1 MDCKDDKKIA
11 VTSGSPLLPRRTQ
24 RKMLSFGMRL
34 SDMLTE
40 MEIPERLWPNLR
52 VLINSTVVPI
62 EWLDRVSPKAG
73 TNVTVI
79 LVPTGGGLIDN
90 GTLRVLGGIM
100 SLALGAGVSMA
111 AGLDFGSVEYMVVA
125 TLITFAG
132 MWAVTT
138 FIKPPDQDL
147 EDRSYAITSSRNAL
161 RPYDPVPKIFGRTR
175 IFPMLAAHVK
185 TRIEADEQHAQILYL
200 LGYKPLRIV
209 PGTIKLGEALLSSYR
224 DKSFSANT
232 GWRYNQLLMTEY
244 GGITDE
250 AIIDAVLLY
259 AKSWQKNAPAENKA
273 ILEADHPNV
282 FKYVTQSEI
291 DEISIDFSFP
301 RGLGRYNGETL
312 NGNRVD
318 VALEYRTYGSTGN
331 MWTPVIPTWFGA
343 EYYAAAVTFTDSEFW
358 ANLEK
363 FNEDLEAT
371 IEKLKVFSV
380 AQRIIHDVLLR
391 AMEKRLAGA
400 YGWIGEAITD
410 GDLSPTEEA
419 ELFRYDS
426 NIREVEDLMN
436 QAEVVT
442 ANTIDGLETFN
453 AVLSAAMFVVEVVD
467 SMIEFNKYVAQGYG
481 PDIDLF
487 ARPIQRWIINK
498 RGIAHLFGAPETGA
512 FFFAP
517 DEVRTGVFRKNVR
530 WPVGRGQ
537 YEIRIR
543 RITPDEGQQRPNDK
557 GDSNVLDELRV
568 FIVRTIR
575 NEEPIRREISSK
587 VALAGLDIK
596 ATDEVSGSVDQFNCI
611 VEAPIPYYDTVNE
624 VWTAPKLNDGT
635 DYEVFRNPAWVFCEI
650 LRGVGNKQPV
660 ADSRIDIDRMVEF
673 AEWCKDNN
681 FYFDGIFDKKTTV
694 QKALEAVCAVAKAS
708 PIIRDGKWSVV
719 IDKPESVPV
728 QVFSIRNVADFS
740 AQRLFAPIADAI
752 RVKYV
757 NVDGYG
763 QDEMYVYNDGYGDP
777 NIPNVTNLR
786 LTMDGDTPSIIP
798 LTVLVEGEQLEI
810 LEVLAV
816 YDTVTNTEIDN
827 TVWRMEVNRDSGLWM
842 LRRRDAGPWG
852 DGEYR
857 YRVTV
862 KIDPKEPVN
871 IEKIDLFGVV
881 DSPYPFSAG
890 HTGQAYKLGRYL
902 MKSVEHRPEIF
913 SFNVPWEHLIC
924 ERGDMVHLQFDTI
937 LSGLGAGRVVSVV
950 YNGSDELVSLTLDSM
965 LIVPKDAPDW
975 AMRIRI
981 NTGEQ
986 FEGELDLT
994 IYPES
999 GDYPNVTFLTPLD
1012 TGGQTVQPGD
1022 LVTWGEVGQ
1031 VTTPCKV
1038 HEVRPKDDLGA
1049 QLYLV
1054 ALSNVI
1060 HNAADE
1066 VIPDYD
1072 PKLTIPRESELHKPQ
1087 PPIIREVITDER
1099 AMQVMPGGSLAPKIK
1114 LYMSVQER
1122 SGQVSHQIAGIEAQ
1136 YRRLQRVFDERGKP
1150 ILPVGAQGRQRV
1162 SFSPE
1167 ASRMPRSRPEGEWQR
1182 AGLVTNNLSEMILDA
1197 VVREL
1202 TYYDVR
1208 VRAVSRGGV
1217 YSDWAMAS
1225 NIFVTGKTNPPPD
1238 VTNVEWVGDELR
1250 WLYTEPIDHGG
1261 YYIRHLAGET
1271 GNWDM
1276 ATPAHDGIFR
1286 ETRLNTAVIG
1296 SGGIRQ
1302 YFIKAVDS
1310 SGNMSVKAARVV
1322 KDLGSPS
1329 TGSAIE
1335 FFSAAPFATQPGTVL
1350 QNMTIAGT
1358 SPYQAEG
1365 DIGGWTTFFRSS
1377 NPNEP
1382 LFLDDPDAAFFGDG
1396 YKEAILQFSQKMD
1409 QGGTSP
1415 DDTFPKNISL
1425 LANITTGKGYVFEM
1439 KSDAGYFWPEYD
1451 VGAEQFNSP
1460 DEKVWQGNL
1469 SGAMWPDWEWRAVI
1483 NKVPA
1488 EFGATY
1494 SYRCRQL
1501 AGSDTQ
1507 LRIDGSVVAGVS
1519 GFGILTDAPPL
1530 SEEVQDFFVN
1540 SSGTVRLAIV
1550 NKYRKITAVTLSLQ
1564 IDATYPNGYTVK
1576 VKDKDATNGP
1586 AIEVYDI
1593 AGARV
1598 AGIVD
1603 AKIQGY

>member
-1 MDCKDDKKIA
+1 MESQNDKKIA
-11 VTSGSPLLPRRTQ
+11 VTSGSPLLPSRTQ

-34 SDMLTE
+34 SDMLAE

-52 VLINSTVVPI
+52 VLIDSTVVPI
-62 EWLDRVSPKAG
+62 EWLDRVKPKPG

-79 LVPTGGGLIDN
+79 LVPSGGGLVDN

-100 SLALGAGVSMA
+100 SLALGAGVAMA
-111 AGLDFGSVEYMVVA
+111 AGLSFGSVEFMVVA

-138 FIKPPDQDL
+138 FIKPPDQNL
-147 EDRSYAITSSRNAL
+147 EDQSFAITSSRNAL

-185 TRIEADEQHAQILYL
+185 TRIEGDEQYAQILYL

-209 PGTIKLGEALLSSYR
+209 PQSMKLGESPLSSFHH
-224 DKSFSANT
+224 KTFSAAT
-232 GWRYNQLLMTEY
+232 GWRSDKLVLTEY
-244 GGITDE
+244 GGIAQED
-250 AIIDAVLLY
+250 ILDILLLHAPGWY
-259 AKSWQKNAPAENKA
+259 KAAPAETKVL
-273 ILEADHPNV
+273 ITADHPKV
-282 FKYVTQSEI
+282 FKYVTSPEI

-318 VALEYRTYGSTGN
+318 VAIEYRVWGATGEV
-331 MWTPVIPTWFGA
+331 WTPVIPTWFGA

-358 ANLEK
+358 ANLEQ

-371 IEKLKVFSV
+371 IEKLKVFSLV
-380 AQRIIHDVLLR
+380 QRVVHDVLMR
-391 AMEKRLAGA
+391 AMERRLAGA
-400 YGWIGEAITD
+400 YGWVGEAITD
-410 GDLSPTEEA
+410 GNLSPTQEA

-426 NIREVEDLMN
+426 NIREIEDIMN

-442 ANTIDGLETFN
+442 ANTITGLENFN
-453 AVLSAAMFVVEVVD
+453 AVLSAAMFVVEAVD
-467 SMIEFNKYVAQGYG
+467 SMIEFNRYVMQGYG

-487 ARPIQRWIINK
+487 ARPLQRWIINK

-543 RITPDEGQQRPNDK
+543 RVTPDEGAQKPNEK

-568 FIVRTIR
+568 FIIRTTR
-575 NEEPIRREISSK
+575 NEAPIRVEISSK
-587 VALAGLDIK
+587 VALAALEIK

-611 VEAPIPYYDTVNE
+611 VEAPIPYYDTDNE
-624 VWTAPKLNDGT
+624 VWTAPKLDDGT

-660 ADSRIDIDRMVEF
+660 ADSRIDIDRIVEF

-681 FYFDGIFDKKTTV
+681 FFFDGVFDKKTTV
-694 QKALEAVCAVAKAS
+694 QKALETVCAVAKAS

-728 QVFSIRNVADFS
+728 QVFSVRNVADFS

-752 RVKYV
+752 RVKYQ
-757 NVDGYG
+757 NIDNGYE
-763 QDEMYVYNDGYGDP
+763 QDELYVYNDGYGDP
-777 NIPNVTNLR
+777 NLPNITNLR
-786 LTMDGDTPSIIP
+786 LSRDEADPETIP
-798 LTVLVEGEQLEI
+798 LTVIVEGEQLEI
-810 LEVLAV
+810 LEVLSV
-816 YDTVTNTEIDN
+816 YDTVTNTEIGSD
-827 TVWRMEVNRDSGLWM
+827 VRRMAVTAGVPTRV
-842 LRRRDAGPWG
+842 LRRRDSG
-852 DGEYR
+852 DWEAGEYR

-862 KIDPKEPVN
+862 RIEPKEPVN
-871 IEKIDLFGVV
+871 IEKIDLFGVT
-881 DSPYPFSAG
+881 DSPYTFSG
-890 HTGQAYKLGRYL
+890 SHTGQAYKLGRYL

-913 SFNVPWEHLIC
+913 SFSVPWEHLIC

-937 LSGLGAGRVVSVV
+937 LSGLGAGRVVSVE

-965 LIVPKDAPDW
+965 LIIPKDAPDW

-986 FEGELDLT
+986 FEGDLDMT

-999 GDYPNVTFLTPLD
+999 GDYPNATFATPLD

-1022 LVTWGEVGQ
+1022 LVTWGEKGQ

-1054 ALSNVI
+1054 ALANVI
-1060 HNAADE
+1060 HNASDE

-1072 PKLTIPRESELHKPQ
+1072 PHLTIPRESELHKPQ

-1099 AMQVMPGGSLAPKIK
+1099 AMQVQPGGGFSPKIM
-1114 LYMSVQER
+1114 LYLTVQER
-1122 SGQVSHQIAGIEAQ
+1122 SSQVTHQIDGIEAQ
-1136 YRRLQRVFDERGKP
+1136 YRRLSRVYDGMGLP
-1150 ILPVGAQGRQRV
+1150 ILPAGAQGGQPV
-1162 SFSPE
+1162 LFSPH
-1167 ASRMPRSRPEGEWQR
+1167 ASGMPRSRPEGEWIR
-1182 AGLVTNNLSEMILDA
+1182 AGLQTNNLTEMILDA
-1197 VVREL
+1197 VVRERS
-1202 TYYDVR
+1202 YYDVR
-1208 VRAVSRGGV
+1208 VRSVSKGGV
-1217 YSDWAMAS
+1217 YSDWAMVS
-1225 NIFVTGKTNPPPD
+1225 SVYVSGKTNPPPD
-1238 VTNVEWVGDELR
+1238 VTDVEWVGDELR
-1250 WLYTEPIDHGG
+1250 WRYNEPIDHGG
-1261 YYIRHLAGET
+1261 YYIRHMAGET
-1271 GNWDM
+1271 GNWDR

-1286 ETRLNTAVIG
+1286 EAKLNTAGIN
-1296 SGGIRQ
+1296 GGGVRQ

-1310 SGNMSVKAARVV
+1310 SGNLSVNAARVLRDFG
-1322 KDLGSPS
+1322 KPN
-1329 TGSAIE
+1329 TGSIIE
-1335 FFSAAPFATQPGTVL
+1335 RFQAEPFDTNPAVVL
-1350 QNMTIAGT
+1350 QNMTVSGT
-1358 SPYQAEG
+1358 TPYQVEG
-1365 DIGGWTTFFRSS
+1365 DPGSRETFFNST
-1377 NPNEP
+1377 NGNDPF
-1382 LFLDDPDAAFFGDG
+1382 FLDDPDAPFFETD
-1396 YKEAILQFSQKMD
+1396 YKEAIFEYSQIMN
-1409 QGGTSP
+1409 QGVTSP

-1425 LANITTGKGYVFEM
+1425 QAKVTTGKHYVFEQ
-1439 KSDAGYFWPEYD
+1439 KNDAGYFWPEYD
-1451 VGAEQFNSP
+1451 SGSEKFTNP
-1460 DEKVWQGNL
+1460 EEKVWQGNFD
-1469 SGAMWPDWEWRAVI
+1469 GAMWPDWEWRALLEAI
-1483 NKVPA
+1483 PA

-1494 SYRCRQL
+1494 TFRCRQMP
-1501 AGSDTQ
+1501 GDTE
-1507 LRIDGSVVAGVS
+1507 LRIDNDGFHVV
-1519 GFGILTDAPPL
+1519 THAPPV
-1530 SEEVQDFFVN
+1530 SEEIQDFLVT
-1540 SSGTVRLAIV
+1540 SSGTVRLPIAAT
-1550 NKYRKITAVTLSLQ
+1550 YRKITGVTLSLQ

-1593 AGARV
+1593 AGVRTT
-1598 AGIVD
+1598 GIVD